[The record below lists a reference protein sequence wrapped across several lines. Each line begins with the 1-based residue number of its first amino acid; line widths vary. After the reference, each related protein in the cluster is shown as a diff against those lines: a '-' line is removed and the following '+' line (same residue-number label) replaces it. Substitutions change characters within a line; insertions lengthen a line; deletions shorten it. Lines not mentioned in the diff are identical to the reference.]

1 MKKSLIITAIA
12 ILSIIIALP
21 FFGNS
26 IIELS
31 IKDRIKV
38 LNSYGLEIKNIKTDS
53 TYFKSK
59 KYYSIYVKDANKF
72 IAYLNQFSN
81 SQIPPYV
88 DTMIDGT
95 KLEVKVQYSNIPLTD
110 SVSIDVY
117 PLKLSENIT
126 NMIKDNDI
134 EFSEYF
140 SDFLSNKGFVYHLKY
155 NLLSKKF
162 NGHIK
167 DIDENYTLASGH
179 KVDFKLS
186 GTTFNGEGILIAPQK
201 FNSKVDEVSFKIE
214 KGSEKLDILFS
225 NMSSSLVFK
234 SKTDYTANYKIN
246 SIAINAVDKDSNKS
260 KIIFDNLDLDFSIN
274 TKDDKLESF
283 TKLTWDKLLVNT
295 PKVITDL
302 DSFKYEVSLTKIDK
316 DSFESIMDL
325 INQVKVNQT
334 QQTQKQIN
342 DNIILLLS
350 KGLELK
356 IADLSVDKV
365 TINKTEDLEN
375 FSLKADFIL
384 PPNTVLV
391 NKQINPINII
401 NEMKIDILIKIS
413 KKMFTYLDKTQPFLG
428 IAKDFAK
435 EQNQDFVFDIKIY
448 DGNITVNDRAIQ

>member
-1 MKKSLIITAIA
+1 MKKSLIILSIA

-26 IIELS
+26 IIESS

-38 LNSYGLEIKNIKTDS
+38 LSSFGLEIKNIKTDS

-72 IAYLNQFSN
+72 IVYLNQFSN

-95 KLEVKVQYSNIPLTD
+95 KLEVKVQYSKIPLSD

-126 NMIKDNDI
+126 NMIKDNDVG
-134 EFSEYF
+134 FSEYI

-167 DIDENYTLASGH
+167 DIDESYTLASGF
-179 KVDFKLS
+179 KIDFKLS
-186 GTTFNGEGILIAPQK
+186 GSTFNGEGILIAPK
-201 FNSKVDEVSFKIE
+201 KLNSKVDEISLKVDKNFE
-214 KGSEKLDILFS
+214 NFDILFS
-225 NMSSSLVFK
+225 NMSNSLVSE
-234 SKTDYTANYKIN
+234 SKTDYITNSKIKR
-246 SIAINAVDKDSNKS
+246 IALNAIDKDSNKT
-260 KIIFDNLDLDFSIN
+260 KIIFDNIDADFSIN
-274 TKDDKLESF
+274 TKNNQLEIF
-283 TKLTWDKLLVNT
+283 TKLTWDKLFVNT
-295 PKVITDL
+295 PKFITDL
-302 DSFKYEVSLTKIDK
+302 DGFKYEVSLAKIDK

-325 INQVKVNQT
+325 INQAKIIQT
-334 QQTQKQIN
+334 PQIQKQMD
-342 DNIILLLS
+342 DNITVLLA

-356 IADLSVDKV
+356 IVDFSVAKAIV
-365 TINKTEDLEN
+365 NKTEDLDS

-384 PPNTVLV
+384 PPNTALIKKHV
-391 NKQINPINII
+391 NPINII
-401 NEMKIDILIKIS
+401 NKMEVDMLIKIS
-413 KKMFTYLDKTQPFLG
+413 KKMFTYFNEIQPLLG
-428 IAKDFAK
+428 MTKDFAK

-448 DGNITVNDRAIQ
+448 DGNVTVNDKPIQ